1 MNRQATRVVVLV
13 VLALVCALARDEAA
27 AQGITVT
34 PANPTISVGQT
45 QRFTATGASTA
56 TAVSAGVYHSCALL
70 SDGTAQCWGQNQT
83 GQLGNGTATNSSTP
97 VSVVG
102 ISGAAD
108 ISSGGYHSCTR
119 FPDGTLECWGL
130 NDVGQLGN
138 GTTAN
143 STTPV
148 PVSGITN
155 AITVSSGYIHTC
167 ALLPDGTVRCWGDNS
182 YGELGDGTPVVPPP
196 LRGGASTAH
205 ASTPVMVV
213 GITTA
218 VAVTAT
224 TGFHTCAVLQ
234 NGTVRCWGDNSYGQL
249 GNGSTIDSSTP
260 VLVSGITTAV
270 AVTGGDFHSCALL
283 QDGTIRC
290 WGLNFS
296 GQLGDGTTT
305 TSYTPVTV
313 SGIANAVSVVG
324 GVVHTCALLPDGTA
338 RCWGDNTSGGLGN
351 GSTTNSSIPVVVSGI
366 STATAMTAGYADGCV
381 LLQGG
386 SVRCWG
392 LNNYGQLG
400 NGTTADAYTS
410 VPVAGL
416 GGVTWTSSNSAV
428 ATIDATG
435 LATGTGP
442 GSTTITATSG
452 SQSGSATLTVVGRPT
467 LSVVRQGAGSGT
479 VTSSPAGIN
488 CGATCSASYDSG
500 TVVTLT
506 ATPAGDSTFTGWSG
520 CDTVSG
526 STCSVTMSGS
536 RVVTAAF
543 AVQQFGLTVGKAG
556 LGSGTVTSSPAG
568 INCGPTCSAS
578 YDSGTV
584 VTLTATPAGGSTFTG
599 WSGCD
604 TVSGSTC
611 SVTMSA
617 SRSVTATFTV
627 QVFTLTVSKAGLG
640 SGTVTSSPAGINC
653 GPTCSAPYNSG
664 TVVTL
669 TATPAF
675 GSIFTGWSGCDIV
688 SGSTCSVTMSASRS
702 VTASFLGAL

>member
-1 MNRQATRVVVLV
+1 MNRRANRVVVLV
-13 VLALVCALARDEAA
+13 VLALVCALASDEAA

-196 LRGGASTAH
+196 VRGGASTAH
-205 ASTPVMVV
+205 SSTPVMVI

-234 NGTVRCWGDNSYGQL
+234 NGTARCWGDNS
-249 GNGSTIDSSTP
+249 
-260 VLVSGITTAV
+260 SG
-270 AVTGGDFHSCALL
+270 
-283 QDGTIRC
+283 R
-290 WGLNFS
+290 
-296 GQLGDGTTT
+296 
-305 TSYTPVTV
+305 
-313 SGIANAVSVVG
+313 
-324 GVVHTCALLPDGTA
+324 
-338 RCWGDNTSGGLGN
+338 LGN

-556 LGSGTVTSSPAG
+556 LGSGTVASSPAG

-578 YDSGTV
+578 YD
-584 VTLTATPAGGSTFTG
+584 
-599 WSGCD
+599 
-604 TVSGSTC
+604 
-611 SVTMSA
+611 
-617 SRSVTATFTV
+617 
-627 QVFTLTVSKAGLG
+627 
-640 SGTVTSSPAGINC
+640 
-653 GPTCSAPYNSG
+653 
-664 TVVTL
+664 
-669 TATPAF
+669 
-675 GSIFTGWSGCDIV
+675 
-688 SGSTCSVTMSASRS
+688 
-702 VTASFLGAL
+702 